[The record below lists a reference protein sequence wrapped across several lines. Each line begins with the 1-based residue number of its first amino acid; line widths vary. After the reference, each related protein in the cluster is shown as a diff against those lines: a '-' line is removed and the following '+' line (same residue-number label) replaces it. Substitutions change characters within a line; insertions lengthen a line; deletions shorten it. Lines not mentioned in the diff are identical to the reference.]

1 LKTSKLIIK
10 MKNLS
15 IIISLVL
22 MGLTVAIF
30 SPAKPH
36 QVKEAVD
43 ITRAGALFGAKEH
56 KVAFVDAGLDNPEVQ
71 SDDNI
76 EAARKCGFCM
86 G

>member
-1 LKTSKLIIK
+1 

-15 IIISLVL
+15 ILISLVI
-22 MGLTVAIF
+22 MGLAVALF

-36 QVKEAVD
+36 QVKAVLD
-43 ITRAGALFGAKEH
+43 IPRAGALFGAKEQ
-56 KVAFVDAGLDNPEVQ
+56 KTAFVDSGLDNPNVQ

>member
-1 LKTSKLIIK
+1 

-15 IIISLVL
+15 VLIGLVL
-22 MGLTVAIF
+22 IGLTVALF

-36 QVKEAVD
+36 QVEQVLE
-43 ITRAGALFGAKEH
+43 IPRAGALFGAKEQ
-56 KVAFVDAGLDNPEVQ
+56 KMAFVDAGLDNPEVQ